1 MKLYLAPFSYGGM
14 HPCTVESLI
23 AEVRLLDQKKVPITL
38 KQVHDDALISRS
50 RSRAM
55 TEFLGSDCDVFF
67 MLDHD
72 IEWNAGDLLATADMA
87 HLKKSIV
94 GGMYSMRGKN
104 QGCAGRLVNNPGKLS
119 TTVHIGRDTLHEA
132 EFVPGGFTAIPRVV
146 VEEVLKAGETP
157 AQALS
162 AEGVPGSYAADFE
175 VAGAAVVECL
185 DYVPFY
191 DFFRCATVPSELIPG
206 RMEYLSEDFAFCKRA
221 RWANPTRKQ
230 YLWSKPVLTHHGAY
244 GYVMAEA
251 AQPVAPVSLVKP

>member
-55 TEFLGSDCDVFF
+55 TEFLKSDCDVMF
-67 MLDHD
+67 MVDHD

-104 QGCAGRLVNNPGKLS
+104 QGCAGRLKGEKV
-119 TTVHIGRDTLHEA
+119 TVHIGKDQLHEA

-146 VEEVLKAGETP
+146 VEEVLKAGLEATELMRHSDVTSTGDGVGVA
-157 AQALS
+157 AQA
-162 AEGVPGSYAADFE
+162 VT
-175 VAGAAVVECL
+175 ECL

-191 DFFRCATVPSELIPG
+191 DFFRCVTVASEMIPG
-206 RMEYLSEDFAFCKRA
+206 KMEYLSEDWAFGARA
-221 RWANPTRKQ
+221 RWANPQRKQ
-230 YLWSKPVLTHHGAY
+230 YLWSEPVLTHHGAY
-244 GYVMAEA
+244 GYAMAEA
-251 AQPVAPVSLVKP
+251 AQPVAPASLVKP

>member
-1 MKLYLAPFSYGGM
+1 MNA
-14 HPCTVESLI
+14 HTVASLV

-55 TEFLGSDCDVFF
+55 TEFLKSDCDIFF

-72 IEWNAGDLLATADMA
+72 IEWEAGELLATADMA

-104 QGCAGRLVNNPGKLS
+104 QGCAGRLKGEKV
-119 TTVHIGRDTLHEA
+119 TVHIGRDVLHEA

-146 VEEVLKAGETP
+146 AEEVLEAGLAAAEENEDP
-157 AQALS
+157 YQSSDSISALK
-162 AEGVPGSYAADFE
+162 
-175 VAGAAVVECL
+175 ECL

-191 DFFRCATVPSELIPG
+191 DFFRCVTVESELIPG
-206 RMEYLSEDFAFCKRA
+206 RMEYLSEDFAFSARA
-221 RWANPTRKQ
+221 RRANLCRKQ
-230 YLWSKPVLTHHGAY
+230 YLWSKPNLVHHGQY
-244 GYVMAEA
+244 GFRMAEA

>member
-38 KQVHDDALISRS
+38 KQIHDDALISRS

-55 TEFLGSDCDVFF
+55 TAFLESDCDVMF
-67 MLDHD
+67 MVDHD

-104 QGCAGRLVNNPGKLS
+104 QGCAGRLKGEKV
-119 TTVHIGRDTLHEA
+119 TVHIGKDQLHEA

-146 VEEVLKAGETP
+146 VEEVLEAIVTP
-157 AQALS
+157 S
-162 AEGVPGSYAADFE
+162 HPKHTSPEMR
-175 VAGAAVVECL
+175 VVECL

-191 DFFRCATVPSELIPG
+191 DFFRCVTVASEMIPG
-206 RMEYLSEDFAFCKRA
+206 KMEYLSEDWAFGARA
-221 RWANPTRKQ
+221 RWANPQRKQ
-230 YLWSKPVLTHHGAY
+230 YLWSEPVLTHHGAY

-251 AQPVAPVSLVKP
+251 AQPVAPVSLGKP

>member
-55 TEFLGSDCDVFF
+55 TEFLKSDCDVFF

-104 QGCAGRLVNNPGKLS
+104 QGCAGRLKGEKV
-119 TTVHIGRDTLHEA
+119 TVHIGKDQLHEA

-146 VEEVLKAGETP
+146 VEEVLEAGLE
-157 AQALS
+157 QA
-162 AEGVPGSYAADFE
+162 AIQNADADTNAAIS
-175 VAGAAVVECL
+175 ECL

-191 DFFRCATVPSELIPG
+191 DFFRCVTVASEMIPG
-206 RMEYLSEDFAFCKRA
+206 KMEYLSEDWAFCARA
-221 RWANPTRKQ
+221 RWANPERKQ
-230 YLWSKPVLTHHGAY
+230 YLWSEPVLTHHGAY

>member
-14 HPCTVESLI
+14 NPHTVESLI

-55 TEFLGSDCDVFF
+55 TEFLKSDCDVMF
-67 MLDHD
+67 MVDHD

-104 QGCAGRLVNNPGKLS
+104 QGCASRLKGEKV
-119 TTVHIGRDTLHEA
+119 TVHIGRDTLHEA
-132 EFVPGGFTAIPRVV
+132 DSVAGGFVAIPRVV
-146 VEEVLKAGETP
+146 VDEVLKAGTAAAAALQHADANMGMET
-157 AQALS
+157 ANRVIA
-162 AEGVPGSYAADFE
+162 
-175 VAGAAVVECL
+175 ECL

-191 DFFRCATVPSELIPG
+191 DFFRCVTVASVLSPNEHE
-206 RMEYLSEDFAFCKRA
+206 MASEDWSFCLRA
-221 RWANPTRKQ
+221 RWANPERKQ
-230 YLWSKPVLTHHGAY
+230 YLWSKPVLVHHGTY
-244 GYVMAEA
+244 GFVMAEA
-251 AQPVAPVSLVKP
+251 AQLVDPLSQVRR